1 MTPDLDELKQRIV
14 AGLDETELLDI
25 LGLDISDLVDLLEE
39 QIDESSIEIKRA
51 LG

>member
-1 MTPDLDELKQRIV
+1 MIPEIEELKQRIV
-14 AGLDETELLDI
+14 AGLDELSLLDI

-39 QIDESSIEIKRA
+39 EIERSKPELERA